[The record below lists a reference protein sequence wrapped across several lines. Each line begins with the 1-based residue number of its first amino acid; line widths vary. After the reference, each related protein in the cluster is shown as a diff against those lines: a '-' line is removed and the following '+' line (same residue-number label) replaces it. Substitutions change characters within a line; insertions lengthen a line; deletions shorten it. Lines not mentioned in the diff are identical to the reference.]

1 MGIVDKLT
9 NLANGFRSIYGIT
22 DKYSLDD
29 MVSGFNGLEAH
40 DYVNHKPNETGSYST
55 DGTKAIKDFDIYRI
69 VFDSTMQAGTYYLS
83 AELKGKGTF
92 TIYAYPIDKS
102 YHQGHVDVNLTDE
115 WKRYGFSF
123 VCDGAMIP
131 GAFIRV
137 NSDHEAKNFDVRNWK
152 LVRIK

>member
-1 MGIVDKLT
+1 MSISEKLT
-9 NLANGFRSIYGIT
+9 NLANEFRNIYGVP

-29 MVSGFNGLEAH
+29 MVAGFNGLEAH
-40 DYVNHKPNETGSYST
+40 DYVTHKPDETGSFST
-55 DGTKAIKDFDIYRI
+55 DGTKALEDFDIYR
-69 VFDSTMQAGTYYLS
+69 VPFDNTMQAGTYYLS
-83 AELKGKGTF
+83 AELKGEGTF
-92 TIYAYPIDKS
+92 TMYAYPIDRS
-102 YHQGHVDVNLTDE
+102 YHQGHLDMDLTSN

-123 VCDGAMIP
+123 VCDGEKVP